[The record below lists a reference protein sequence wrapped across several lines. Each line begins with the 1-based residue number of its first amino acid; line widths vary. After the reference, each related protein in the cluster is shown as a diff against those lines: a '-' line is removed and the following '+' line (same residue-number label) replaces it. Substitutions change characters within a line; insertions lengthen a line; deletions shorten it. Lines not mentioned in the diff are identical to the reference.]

1 MIIEFRCER
10 DHARRWMHRQ
20 TLSIDGRDV
29 PVQIALTAT
38 AEPRPAGLDA
48 LFELER
54 VVLRKG
60 RHSGADGLKIDP
72 EQTQA
77 RTGTA
82 DVIVDFTSAARDP
95 DCSARLYLRPLF
107 NVK

>member
-54 VVLRKG
+54 VVLVSPPG
-60 RHSGADGLKIDP
+60 GMP
-72 EQTQA
+72 
-77 RTGTA
+77 TA
-82 DVIVDFTSAARDP
+82 DETLQQLDSITPIVQEWCDR
-95 DCSARLYLRPLF
+95 
-107 NVK
+107 